1 MSPEVDLLAT
11 LVQAFNGFIGLAL
24 AVWIIREG
32 MQRMDKMQTQHE
44 SFTNTVLTQQQSNND
59 QLMSLVST
67 LCAQPVQAVNQQPL
81 KNSPKS

>member
-1 MSPEVDLLAT
+1 MNGEVDILAA
-11 LVQAFNGFIGLAL
+11 LIQAFNGFIGLGI

-67 LCAQPVQAVNQQPL
+67 LCAQPANP
-81 KNSPKS
+81 KNS